1 MPICNCICDR
11 CANNVD
17 CSYSRKDSNLS
28 CFNCEECFN
37 YDLKNRNLN
46 KKDEC
51 KHFVIAN
58 DYVKYGIKII
68 K

>member
-1 MPICNCICDR
+1 MICNCI

-17 CSYSRKDSNLS
+17 CSYSRKDSDLA

-37 YDLKNRNLN
+37 YDLKNKNLN
-46 KKDEC
+46 KKEKC
-51 KHFVIAN
+51 NNFVIAD
-58 DYVKYGIKII
+58 DYIKNYKIKIL